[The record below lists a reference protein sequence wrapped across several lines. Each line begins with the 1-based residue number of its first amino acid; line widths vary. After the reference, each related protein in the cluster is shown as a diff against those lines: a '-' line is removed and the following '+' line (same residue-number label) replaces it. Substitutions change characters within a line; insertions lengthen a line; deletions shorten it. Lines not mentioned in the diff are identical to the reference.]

1 MASPKT
7 KSGTRKLSEVARHLV
22 VPSGITTSAWPQV
35 EKRCTEMG
43 IGFDEWQRGT
53 GRLLLAKTQD
63 GKYAATVGGVG
74 LSLPRQ
80 VGKTYLIGA
89 IVFALCVDN
98 PGLTVI
104 WTAHH
109 SRTAGETFLAMQAM
123 ARRKKIAPFVGKV
136 YTAANSE
143 EVRFVNGSRILFGA
157 RERGFGR
164 GFAGVDILVCD
175 EAQILTDRAL
185 DNMLA
190 TMNTAPNA
198 LPLFMGTPPTPADP
212 SESFERMRLDALSGE
227 ATDVAWIECGA
238 ATGSDPD
245 SQKTWAAANPSF
257 PHRTPV
263 TSMLRLRK
271 KLKPESW
278 LREGLGI
285 WDDDEPTTIFG
296 PGKWQACGTTVVV
309 PDEPAAVG
317 IAVSIDRSWS
327 SLAFGSM
334 VELEGAAEDDD
345 PDGAYVAPHA
355 RRAGVDWLVDELK
368 ALQDA
373 HPEVVFLADEGGPT
387 KNLRETFEDNDIAI
401 EWIDLG
407 EYANACDT
415 VFDRVQQHRL
425 LHPLNDEPDELDKAA
440 GGAVWRTVG
449 DRQVWG
455 RRKSAANGVDVSML
469 EAATLAA
476 HGAEKFGSGFNIF

>member
-1 MASPKT
+1 MPSQSTKT
-7 KSGTRKLSEVARHLV
+7 GTRKLSEVARHLV
-22 VPSGITTSAWPQV
+22 VPAGITHSGWPQV
-35 EKRCTEMG
+35 EKRCAEMG

-53 GRLLLAKTQD
+53 GRLILAKTKD

-89 IVFALCVDN
+89 IVFALCIDN

-109 SRTAGETFLAMQAM
+109 SRTAGETFLAMQGM
-123 ARRKKIAPFVGKV
+123 ARRKRIAPYVGKV

-175 EAQILTDRAL
+175 EGQILTDRAL

-212 SESFERMRLDALSGE
+212 SESFERMRADALSGE
-227 ATDVAWIECGA
+227 SDDVAWVECGA
-238 ATGSDPD
+238 PAGSDPD
-245 SQKTWAAANPSF
+245 DRRVWAQANPSY

-263 TSMLRLRK
+263 SSMLRLRK

-285 WDDDEPTTIFG
+285 WDDDALNPGILPGWFVLGGDAPAKRKPVALGIAANLDGTHLTLGAASGGKRRHLRVVMRVPFEDHAKLVQKAAKLQARHGCSIALDEKG
-296 PGKWQACGTTVVV
+296 PAATLVGDLEDEGANVDVYGLTEFIQACSDTKKAVTDGTVWH
-309 PDEPAAVG
+309 
-317 IAVSIDRSWS
+317 SN
-327 SLAFGSM
+327 
-334 VELEGAAEDDD
+334 D
-345 PDGAYVAPHA
+345 P
-355 RRAGVDWLVDELK
+355 L
-368 ALQDA
+368 
-373 HPEVVFLADEGGPT
+373 
-387 KNLRETFEDNDIAI
+387 
-401 EWIDLG
+401 
-407 EYANACDT
+407 
-415 VFDRVQQHRL
+415 
-425 LHPLNDEPDELDKAA
+425 LNDNVRDAK
-440 GGAVWRTVG
+440 WRTVG
-449 DRQVWG
+449 DRQVFG
-455 RRKSAANGVDVSML
+455 RKGGDIDAL
-469 EAATLAA
+469 EAVTWANYAA
-476 HGAEKFGSGFNIF
+476 DLNYDVLNSIG

>member
-1 MASPKT
+1 MPSPSTKT
-7 KSGTRKLSEVARHLV
+7 GTRKLSEVARHLI
-22 VPSGITTSAWPQV
+22 VPAGITHSGWPQV
-35 EKRCTEMG
+35 EKRCAEMG

-53 GRLLLAKTQD
+53 GRLILAKTKD

-89 IVFALCVDN
+89 IVFALCIDN

-109 SRTAGETFLAMQAM
+109 SRTAGETFLAMQGM
-123 ARRKKIAPFVGKV
+123 ARRRRIAPYVGKV

-175 EAQILTDRAL
+175 EGQILTDRAL

-212 SESFERMRLDALSGE
+212 SESFERMRADALSGE
-227 ATDVAWIECGA
+227 SDDVAWIECGA
-238 ATGSDPD
+238 PPGVDPD
-245 SQKTWAAANPSF
+245 DRKAWAQANPSY

-263 TSMLRLRK
+263 ASMLRLRK
-271 KLKPESW
+271 KLKPASW

-285 WDDDEPTTIFG
+285 WDDDSLNPGILPRWSLIGSDAPAKRKPVALGIAANLAGTHITLGAASGGKRRHLRVVMRVPFEEQARLVRKAVRLQERHGCPIAVDEKG
-296 PGKWQACGTTVVV
+296 PAATLVDALEDEGANVDVYGLTELIQACADIKTAVVDGTVWH
-309 PDEPAAVG
+309 
-317 IAVSIDRSWS
+317 SN
-327 SLAFGSM
+327 
-334 VELEGAAEDDD
+334 D
-345 PDGAYVAPHA
+345 P
-355 RRAGVDWLVDELK
+355 L
-368 ALQDA
+368 
-373 HPEVVFLADEGGPT
+373 
-387 KNLRETFEDNDIAI
+387 
-401 EWIDLG
+401 
-407 EYANACDT
+407 
-415 VFDRVQQHRL
+415 
-425 LHPLNDEPDELDKAA
+425 LNDQVRDAT
-440 GGAVWRTVG
+440 WRKVG
-449 DRQVWG
+449 DRLVFG
-455 RRKSAANGVDVSML
+455 RKAVDIDALESVTWANYAAEINAYDVLDSI
-469 EAATLAA
+469 
-476 HGAEKFGSGFNIF
+476 G